1 MSRAQVGA
9 LPQLAD
15 LRREAAAANG
25 RGLPLT
31 VLISRSDCSFC
42 HEVRVQYLAPKT
54 REGSM
59 VAVELV
65 SDFRRT
71 VRMPD
76 GRALA
81 NADAARLLGG
91 RFFPTVVFL
100 GADGKPL
107 AEPIV
112 GAGKGGFYEA
122 FLDDALAAA
131 AATLRAR

>member
-1 MSRAQVGA
+1 MTRAQVGA

-15 LRREAAAANG
+15 LRREAAAANA

-31 VLISRSDCSFC
+31 VLISRSDCTFC
-42 HEVRVQYLAPKT
+42 HEVRVQYLAPKA

-71 VRMPD
+71 VRMAD
-76 GRALA
+76 GRTLS
-81 NADAARLLGG
+81 NADAVRALGG

-100 GADGKPL
+100 SAEGRQL

-122 FLDDALAAA
+122 FLDDALTEAKGK
-131 AATLRAR
+131 LKG

>member
-1 MSRAQVGA
+1 MTRTAVGA

-15 LRREAAAANG
+15 LRREAQAANA
-25 RGLPLT
+25 RGMPLT

-59 VAVELV
+59 RAVELV
-65 SDFRRT
+65 SDFRRK

-76 GRALA
+76 GREVG
-81 NADAARLLGG
+81 NAEAAGLLGG
-91 RFFPTVVFL
+91 RFFPTVVFVDAQ
-100 GADGKPL
+100 GRHL

-112 GAGKGGFYEA
+112 CAGKGGFYEA
-122 FLDDALAAA
+122 FLDDALTSAAA
-131 AATLRAR
+131 KLRA

>member
-1 MSRAQVGA
+1 MTRAQVGA

-15 LRREAAAANG
+15 LRREAAAANA

-31 VLISRSDCSFC
+31 VLISRSDCTFC

-71 VRMPD
+71 VRMAD
-76 GRALA
+76 GRMLS
-81 NADAARLLGG
+81 NADAARALGG

-100 GADGKPL
+100 SAEGRQL

-122 FLDDALAAA
+122 FLDDALAEAA
-131 AATLRAR
+131 AKLKG

>member
-1 MSRAQVGA
+1 MTRAQVGA

-15 LRREAAAANG
+15 LRREAAAANA

-31 VLISRSDCSFC
+31 VLISRSDCTFC

-59 VAVELV
+59 MAVELV

-71 VRMPD
+71 VRIAD
-76 GRALA
+76 GRTLS
-81 NADAARLLGG
+81 NADAARALGG

-100 GADGKPL
+100 SAEGRQL

-122 FLDDALAAA
+122 FLDNALADAA
-131 AATLRAR
+131 RTLRR